1 MMIPQAYDTVVMAKL
16 KLRFDQSTSAQR
28 TKSIRELGERLDI
41 DQSLES
47 LIRTMHD
54 YEAQFGMSTI
64 EFYARYLAGKM
75 GDSREVMRWAGAFDD
90 YQTLLR
96 EHYSHAVA

>member
-1 MMIPQAYDTVVMAKL
+1 MAKL
-16 KLRFDQSTSAQR
+16 KIRFEQTTPAERSKMISGLAQ
-28 TKSIRELGERLDI
+28 RLDI
-41 DQSLES
+41 DESLDS

-75 GDSREVMRWAGAFDD
+75 GDNRDVMRWAGAFDD
-90 YQTLLR
+90 YQALLS
-96 EHYSHAVA
+96 EHYRRAAA